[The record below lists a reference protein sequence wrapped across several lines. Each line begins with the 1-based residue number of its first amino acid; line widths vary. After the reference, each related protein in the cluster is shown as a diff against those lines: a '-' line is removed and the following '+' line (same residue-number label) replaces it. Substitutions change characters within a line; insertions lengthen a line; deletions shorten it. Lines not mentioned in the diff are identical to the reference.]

1 MRKRQNEE
9 KIYEAALKQ
18 FSKNGYKKTTLDDI
32 AQRLNMTNANLY
44 GYATSKQALYHD
56 SVAYAM
62 TKWQNKVL
70 AAIEGIENPVERLET
85 LCDSAVLYLSED
97 KIFCQILKADPDIF
111 PMFPTVDPYE
121 EINRR
126 SYYLLKEALEDG
138 VNKGLFVDI
147 DTEKSAQI
155 LFAIYKTL
163 IIEAYVKSDD
173 KGFLDTYNET
183 RKLFLYGIVKR

>member
-70 AAIEGIENPVERLET
+70 AAIEGVENPVERLET

>member
-56 SVAYAM
+56 SVAYVM

>member
-138 VNKGLFVDI
+138 VFYELFDDI
-147 DTEKSAQI
+147 ATEKSAQI
-155 LFAIYKTL
+155 LIAIYKTL